1 MKLLT
6 VAVDRLRQWHR
17 PGLLCIG
24 DAAHAMSPVGGVGIN
39 LAIQDAVAAA
49 NILAEPLKAGEVN
62 EQHLHAVEQRRLL
75 PVKLTQAMQLTIQK
89 RIISRVLMTKEKL
102 TLPWPFRLFRMFPV
116 LRRIPARIIGVGFR
130 PEHVRT
136 PEVPVVTSR
145 RAAKAAA
152 TV

>member
-1 MKLLT
+1 
-6 VAVDRLRQWHR
+6 
-17 PGLLCIG
+17 
-24 DAAHAMSPVGGVGIN
+24 
-39 LAIQDAVAAA
+39 
-49 NILAEPLKAGEVN
+49 
-62 EQHLHAVEQRRLL
+62 VEQRRLL

-136 PEVPVVTSR
+136 PEVAVVTSR
-145 RAAKAAA
+145 RSAKAPA
-152 TV
+152 TA